1 MFFVLKLINA
11 HLLYLFRNPV
21 AEVVIL
27 KPFLLPQF
35 SMYNYKVEI
44 TEVVVEKRIKN
55 ILVYVWSIFS
65 LVLLPQTA
73 QSLTLDEAI
82 SLAKETLPVYKA
94 SMIKTRSTEALYN
107 ASLGPYLPS
116 LDASTVQNRIYTSAE
131 EFSSGSSDVTLS
143 YTLFDGGNRKAS
155 RNIARLNLDISK
167 EDLRKSLLDLEFNTK
182 TAFYSSIAKRDVLG
196 QRKIQLQDAQKDYEV
211 AEGRHKFGVATLLDV
226 LQASV
231 RLEQSKF
238 ALVQAEGDFR
248 KAALDLSSLIGKPLD
263 SRYEVEGS
271 LDMEVK
277 IPSRDALSTVILE
290 RPEIKQ
296 AEASLRIAE
305 NNKSISLSTF
315 YPLIT
320 ANASYEKSSGGL
332 QAVAVGQPFIAEQKT
347 VGITATWN
355 IFELGKVFRA
365 KSSEFEKGVSLENLN
380 DLKRQLLLDVNKAYE
395 DLVTAS
401 DNLEVARQ
409 QLKQAEQNYQQAFG
423 EYKVGKADIL
433 SLVQAESLFA
443 GAREQ
448 FINSRLNLV
457 LSGASLERIAGIE
470 SLKSLSS
477 H

>member
-1 MFFVLKLINA
+1 MIINPLSFLSIA
-11 HLLYLFRNPV
+11 HVKYQ
-21 AEVVIL
+21 I
-27 KPFLLPQF
+27 
-35 SMYNYKVEI
+35 EI
-44 TEVVVEKRIKN
+44 SEVVVMKHIRNK
-55 ILVYVWSIFS
+55 LVYLCSILF
-65 LVLLPQTA
+65 LVFLPRA
-73 QSLTLDEAI
+73 AHSLTLDEAI

-107 ASLGPYLPS
+107 ASLGSYLPS
-116 LDASTVQNRIYTSAE
+116 LDASTVHNRIYTTAQ
-131 EFSSGSSDVTLS
+131 EFSTSNSDLTLS
-143 YTLFDGGNRKAS
+143 YTLFDGGNRRAS
-155 RNIARLNLDISK
+155 RNIAGLNFDISK

-182 TAFYSSIAKRDVLG
+182 TAFYTSIAKRDVLEE
-196 QRKIQLQDAQKDYEV
+196 RKIQLQDAQKDYEV

-248 KAALDLSSLIGKPLD
+248 KAVLDLSSLVGKPLD

-277 IPSRDALSTVILE
+277 IPDRDTLSTVVLE

-305 NNKSISLSTF
+305 NNKSVSLSTF

-332 QAVAVGQPFIAEQKT
+332 QAVAVGQPFITEQKT
-347 VGITATWN
+347 LGITATWN
-355 IFELGKVFRA
+355 IFELGKFFRA

-380 DLKRQLLLDVNKAYE
+380 DVKRQSLLDVNKAYE

-448 FINSRLNLV
+448 LINSRLNLI
-457 LSGASLERIAGIE
+457 LSRASLERIAGIE
-470 SLKSLSS
+470 SLEALRS

>member
-1 MFFVLKLINA
+1 MIKHI
-11 HLLYLFRNPV
+11 RN
-21 AEVVIL
+21 
-27 KPFLLPQF
+27 K
-35 SMYNYKVEI
+35 
-44 TEVVVEKRIKN
+44 
-55 ILVYVWSIFS
+55 LVYLCSILS
-65 LVLLPQTA
+65 LVFLSQTA
-73 QSLTLDEAI
+73 HSLTLDEAI

-107 ASLGPYLPS
+107 ASFGPYLPS
-116 LDASTVQNRIYTSAE
+116 LDASTVQNRIYTSAQ
-131 EFSSGSSDVTLS
+131 EFSSRSSDVTLS

-155 RNIARLNLDISK
+155 RNIAGLNFDISK
-167 EDLRKSLLDLEFNTK
+167 ENLRKSLLDLEFNTK
-182 TAFYSSIAKRDVLG
+182 TAFYTSIARRDTLE
-196 QRKIQLQDAQKDYEV
+196 QRKIQLQDTLKDYEV

-248 KAALDLSSLIGKPLD
+248 KALLELNSLIGKPLD
-263 SRYEVEGS
+263 SRYDIEGS

-277 IPSRDALSTVILE
+277 LPGRDTLSNAVLQ

-296 AEASLRIAE
+296 AEDSLKIAE
-305 NNKSISLSTF
+305 NNKSVSISTF

-320 ANASYEKSSGGL
+320 ANASYQTSSGGL
-332 QAVAVGQPFIAEQKT
+332 RAVAVGQAFVSEQKT
-347 VGITATWN
+347 LGITATWN
-355 IFELGKVFRA
+355 IFELGKFFRA
-365 KSSEFEKGVSLENLN
+365 KSSELEKGVSLENLN
-380 DLKRQLLLDVNKAYE
+380 DLKRQSLLDVNKAYE

-401 DNLEVARQ
+401 DNLQVAQQ
-409 QLKQAEQNYQQAFG
+409 QLKQAEQNYEQAFG

-448 FINSRLNLV
+448 LINSRLNLI
-457 LSGASLERIAGIE
+457 LSKASLERIAGIE
-470 SLKSLSS
+470 RLESLNS

>member
-1 MFFVLKLINA
+1 LT
-11 HLLYLFRNPV
+11 H
-21 AEVVIL
+21 
-27 KPFLLPQF
+27 
-35 SMYNYKVEI
+35 SI
-44 TEVVVEKRIKN
+44 TRRPKN
-55 ILVYVWSIFS
+55 IILVYFWTIFS
-65 LVLLPQTA
+65 LVFLPQIA
-73 QSLTLDEAI
+73 YSLTLDEAI
-82 SLAKETLPVYKA
+82 SLAKETLPLYRA
-94 SMIKTRSTEALYN
+94 SMIKIRSTEALHN
-107 ASLGPYLPS
+107 ASIGPYLPS
-116 LDASTVQNRIYTSAE
+116 LDASTVQNRIYTSAQ
-131 EFSSGSSDVTLS
+131 EFPTSTSNVTLS

-167 EDLRKSLLDLEFNTK
+167 EDLRKTLLDLEFNTK
-182 TAFYSSIAKRDVLG
+182 TAFYTSIAKRNVLEE
-196 QRKIQLQDAQKDYEV
+196 RKIQLRDAQKDYEV